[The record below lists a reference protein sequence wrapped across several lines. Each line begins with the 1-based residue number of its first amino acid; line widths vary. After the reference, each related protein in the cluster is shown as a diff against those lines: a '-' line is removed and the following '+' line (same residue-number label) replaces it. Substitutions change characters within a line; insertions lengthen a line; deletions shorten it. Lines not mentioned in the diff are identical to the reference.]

1 MAQIDQIINNAKAK
15 YPKQWKENPKTA
27 WHLYLMVDATPAE
40 LKVVL
45 KAKKSTVYPDLIVN

>member
-1 MAQIDQIINNAKAK
+1 MKIDQIINNAKAK

-45 KAKKSTVYPDLIVN
+45 KAKKSTAYPNLIGG